1 MLLFQLYYFFAF
13 KFNVGKKFGVCQ
25 EVVKNIIIKKFLHPI
40 FNFGKLNILFRCGGV
55 LIFGPKGGSKEG
67 LKGPNKGQKGPMLT
81 AGARRK
87 ET

>member
-1 MLLFQLYYFFAF
+1 MW
-13 KFNVGKKFGVCQ
+13 
-25 EVVKNIIIKKFLHPI
+25 
-40 FNFGKLNILFRCGGV
+40 GGA